1 MDDDHPF
8 LEKQIGHKP
17 YGKVPR
23 FGRIAIWL
31 VCIAV
36 ACGLVLYLALWAIAR
51 RQAASMA
58 FRQLFKLPLPWRE
71 FSTQQIA

>member
-8 LEKQIGHKP
+8 LEKQIGHKS

-31 VCIAV
+31 
-36 ACGLVLYLALWAIAR
+36 GRVLINPTL
-51 RQAASMA
+51 
-58 FRQLFKLPLPWRE
+58 
-71 FSTQQIA
+71 

>member
-36 ACGLVLYLALWAIAR
+36 ACGLVLYLAVWANLIR
-51 RQAASMA
+51 
-58 FRQLFKLPLPWRE
+58 
-71 FSTQQIA
+71 